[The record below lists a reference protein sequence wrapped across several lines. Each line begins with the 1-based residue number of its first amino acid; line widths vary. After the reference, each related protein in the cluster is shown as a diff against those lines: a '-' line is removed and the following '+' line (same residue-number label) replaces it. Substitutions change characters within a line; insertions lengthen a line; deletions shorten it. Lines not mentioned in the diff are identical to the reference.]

1 MRRNRILTI
10 SFSSMRTVSVSVACL
25 VAAIRVEVNSLVVPQ
40 MMTML
45 ESLLAVWAL
54 KSGPDTALEAQVP
67 RQVAFVRVG
76 TATFRTEKRR
86 PFLRVL
92 QSLPD

>member
-1 MRRNRILTI
+1 
-10 SFSSMRTVSVSVACL
+10 
-25 VAAIRVEVNSLVVPQ
+25 
-40 MMTML
+40 ML